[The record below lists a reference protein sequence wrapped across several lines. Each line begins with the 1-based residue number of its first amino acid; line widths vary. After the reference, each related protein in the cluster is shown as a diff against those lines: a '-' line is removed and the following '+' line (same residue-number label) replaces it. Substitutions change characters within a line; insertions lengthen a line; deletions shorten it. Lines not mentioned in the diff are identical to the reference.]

1 MKNEVS
7 LLEKVLE
14 EMKQKEKQ
22 ETKKPKT
29 KKPEPK
35 KPQPQPDS
43 VIESESLSK
52 KVKVLYYNT
61 DRTCSMLNVKIE
73 GDGSVKI
80 GEKLFDFVEGE
91 PSILYLDK
99 KKYPFYILKHD
110 NMKPLSINRYPS
122 SRPTPEE
129 ASRLVNLKT
138 LETLSQI
145 TGAKLQKGP
154 LIVLMIVS
162 FVIGFVT
169 KIILHLAGVW

>member
-1 MKNEVS
+1 MKDDIS

-29 KKPEPK
+29 KPETKKPETK
-35 KPQPQPDS
+35 KPQPDS
-43 VIESESLSK
+43 VESLSK

-91 PSILYLDK
+91 PSIIYLDK